1 MCQLTGFRRCHG
13 EHQQWPLEARG
24 AELVVPAQGAGE
36 GGAAERVCA
45 LRVHRAEARGLALGG
60 ADPHPAVAAGAD
72 ELVDA
77 HGYRASMNSKAMFN
91 GVRASPIAMRISL
104 SASVPL
110 AVRTVSLSVSSR
122 C

>member
-1 MCQLTGFRRCHG
+1 MIQQVQLVGCGREVAACQLTGFRRRHG

-77 HGYRASMNSKAMFN
+77 HALSLRCRVITAPTSACRAA
-91 GVRASPIAMRISL
+91 
-104 SASVPL
+104 
-110 AVRTVSLSVSSR
+110 R
-122 C
+122 CWR